1 MYTRANVIR
10 EEVIPT
16 HTFIDFKLT
25 GLRHPL
31 IGGCTTAT
39 FEVIPSPA
47 ISAATSSSSS
57 SLTFVRDHQHKTKRK
72 VTSSRETD

>member
-10 EEVIPT
+10 EESSYRHIC
-16 HTFIDFKLT
+16 TFIDFKLT

-31 IGGCTTAT
+31 IEDVQTQRLKLVPLRLYLFFIGYLVCLDDQET
-39 FEVIPSPA
+39 
-47 ISAATSSSSS
+47 
-57 SLTFVRDHQHKTKRK
+57 K